1 MASGDT
7 TTERLELDVV
17 LDPEGLRSQLAQVK
31 QQIGLELAGTSYSLN
46 QTAGAFGAGFNS
58 MSRDAGAL
66 INAVMFQ
73 PTPTQDLGGRPAS
86 ILSGLVPGLTAPR
99 SYDVE
104 EWGKLHRDSIFNST
118 ADASY
123 RLGLAVPNV
132 VASQVGFGVG
142 MSAGWA
148 ATGAPTAAAAVSGM
162 SWGAYLGAGAA
173 GMAVGLVG
181 AAAAGAAT
189 DAVMDPFVG
198 RYMAGQALSSGGARF
213 GIGKGQDYLD
223 SFSGAQA
230 SSGLSGVEAAGV
242 LRTGLE
248 QGAFGQVG
256 SAEEFSTKFRS
267 LMRGAKSI
275 AQEMHVE
282 LNDAVQ
288 SIASM
293 QSSGFGSIESS
304 VGALRMSRTT
314 AALTG
319 ITNAEAIALS
329 QAGAGMTVG
338 NLGMS
343 AQYGAS
349 ATRAHFEGVT
359 LGLRDKTVDMESIT
373 QLGGRARAAQ
383 AMTMSGLGFLEG
395 PLGRATLLG
404 AYDSET
410 GTLDPSKFTV
420 EPGMAFHQ
428 AMGNVFSGANPM
440 GTLLEFA
447 GNRQRVAS
455 QASPEEVALAQASTW
470 QALARH
476 INPKGPVTESMLV
489 GAASVLG
496 TNPDVARAIVGTL
509 KPETMAARQEA
520 LMEQAALS
528 AQADFGYVGG
538 LVGRGGMLG
547 ASARGGIMSSLGAV
561 ADKAGAYAYNWKG
574 FTGGQFSAR
583 DTVET
588 VAAMGRTVYSGGAG
602 MYNAVYDR
610 IYGVGAPAMRITG
623 DILAGSMPGKNTM
636 VADLAEM
643 GANMS
648 AQGVIDKYLEDA
660 DSAANALIYGLGGM
674 EVTDQEGM
682 SQALLKYAPEFGT
695 IIKDPKSKEALE
707 LRDRM
712 LAESAGMGDGDE
724 NAYRKIVGSMFDP
737 AQRGK
742 RIGGSMGGKVGNWI
756 SQRFGGV
763 FAPTMGTLM
772 GEVGK
777 YGDVA
782 VSASMTQAG
791 IQYLGGFKK
800 SRRFL
805 DREDVSRDP
814 AVALRRATSK
824 LLLDPDLADTPFGPM
839 GRDYREIMGMIGSGP
854 GVAVSAFSE
863 VTKDNQ
869 GLRRDELIAA
879 AGADKI
885 LSAQEANK
893 LAVLTMSAHGVKQGL
908 GRGAPSGSVGGAI
921 GAAEMSRTMSNL
933 ERAVTALQTW
943 LEKNK

>member
-148 ATGAPTAAAAVSGM
+148 ATGAPMAAASVKAM
-162 SWGAYLGAGAA
+162 TWGPYLGASAA
-173 GMAVGLVG
+173 GMAGGLVG
-181 AAAAGAAT
+181 VAVAGAAT

-410 GTLDPSKFTV
+410 GTLDQSKFMV
-420 EPGMAFHQ
+420 EPGAAFNQ
-428 AMGNVFSGANPM
+428 AIGNVFSGANPM
-440 GTLLEFA
+440 RTLLEFA
-447 GNRQRVAS
+447 GDRQRVAS

-476 INPKGPVTESMLV
+476 IDPKGPVTENMLV
-489 GAASVLG
+489 GAATQFGV
-496 TNPDVARAIVGTL
+496 NPDVARAVVGTL
-509 KPETMAARQEA
+509 KPEVIAARQEE
-520 LMEQAALS
+520 LMKQAAIA
-528 AQADFGYVGG
+528 AQAEFGRVGG
-538 LVGRGGMLG
+538 VLGRGG
-547 ASARGGIMSSLGAV
+547 SLGEYSVGGFGRAV
-561 ADKAGAYAYNWKG
+561 GKAAGD
-574 FTGGQFSAR
+574 FSQWR
-583 DTVET
+583 P
-588 VAAMGRTVYSGGAG
+588 AG
-602 MYNAVYDR
+602 MNSLQDAASLAKEVVWGTPSTIAGNLYNSVYEAA
-610 IYGVGAPAMRITG
+610 YGVNAPPMMITR
-623 DILAGSMPGKNTM
+623 DILAGSLPGKNTM
-636 VADLAEM
+636 AADLARAGSSMETQRNIDDYLKK
-643 GANMS
+643 ADES
-648 AQGVIDKYLEDA
+648 ADALFARFKGVRTASQDT
-660 DSAANALIYGLGGM
+660 
-674 EVTDQEGM
+674 VT
-682 SQALLKYAPEFGT
+682 QALLKFSNEFDT
-695 IIKDPKSKEALE
+695 ILSDPKSPEAVD
-707 LRDRM
+707 LRNRM
-712 LAESAGMGDGDE
+712 LEEAAGMSSAADAGVYSD
-724 NAYRKIVGSMFDP
+724 IVTAAFDSP
-737 AQRGK
+737 VLSTVRPEVAAKRGRMVGWNSGGRPGIPGTPELTMLGALTNIQQYGKAAMSTAVSEAGVQYLSQFEYAREAFAK
-742 RIGGSMGGKVGNWI
+742 RGPGMATGTALANVMGGMLQQKDLSGTPFQAMGKDYQALTAAMKVNGGEI
-756 SQRFGGV
+756 SMENLRNMSADFQGFRQQELLAAAQGEAGGT
-763 FAPTMGTLM
+763 ALTLM
-772 GEVGK
+772 ELK
-777 YGDVA
+777 NLAAQTASAYGI
-782 VSASMTQAG
+782 SRGYGGGGGPAG
-791 IQYLGGFKK
+791 STG
-800 SRRFL
+800 
-805 DREDVSRDP
+805 
-814 AVALRRATSK
+814 
-824 LLLDPDLADTPFGPM
+824 
-839 GRDYREIMGMIGSGP
+839 
-854 GVAVSAFSE
+854 
-863 VTKDNQ
+863 
-869 GLRRDELIAA
+869 AA
-879 AGADKI
+879 AGMAG
-885 LSAQEANK
+885 
-893 LAVLTMSAHGVKQGL
+893 MSKEIGRAHV
-908 GRGAPSGSVGGAI
+908 
-921 GAAEMSRTMSNL
+921 
-933 ERAVTALQTW
+933 
-943 LEKNK
+943 